1 MRRLCILLLIFTV
14 VAGCAK
20 KTETTTPPPS
30 SSAKPKSLTKVS
42 FQTDW
47 HAQAEH
53 GGFYQAL
60 VKGYY
65 KDVGLD
71 VEIRQGGPNTQVPQ
85 RVGLGQADLGV
96 LTSDGVILYAA
107 RGLPLVM
114 VAAFMQSDPQA
125 IMVHEQSGITDFR
138 QLDGKSIM
146 AVPSATPG

>member
-60 VKGYY
+60 VRGYY

-71 VEIRQGGPNTQVPQ
+71 VEILPGATNTQIPHS
-85 RVGLGQADLGV
+85 VGLGHFDPA
-96 LTSDGVILYAA
+96 ILYNSHTI
-107 RGLPLVM
+107 LPPYHTYPHL
-114 VAAFMQSDPQA
+114 
-125 IMVHEQSGITDFR
+125 
-138 QLDGKSIM
+138 L
-146 AVPSATPG
+146 TPTLNHTTLRTIRIPLHN